1 MVLFAF
7 SIQDQVEKYGAYVG
21 LAAFL
26 GLAVLTVLYFA
37 QARELKRLRDWAGR
51 APERAQ
57 ELEARVVATADEA
70 RRTQTADRSG
80 TVSPAQPIAK
90 PAAAPSGNG
99 RPAVA
104 PGPIP
109 IGPRPAVAVAAAA
122 ARAAEATA
130 VAAPPEPAT
139 GDEDEAAE
147 APEVTTDGDRPV
159 EITSQETALHDT
171 LGGDEAPPAE
181 PEEPEE
187 PAAEAEPGPEVD
199 PEPAS
204 GSNGTGSEPVIPRAT
219 PRPQPRPEP
228 AAAPLRAAPAASRTA
243 TSPPRRSGGD
253 TSRTARI
260 TAITLACIV
269 ALVAVVFAATQ
280 LFGGDE
286 PKPAPNV
293 AQEPSGSATP
303 GSGGGSGPTAAEARP
318 DTVVAI
324 LNGTPTAHLASGAR
338 DKLVGKGYSDADGM
352 IRTGN
357 NTDQQLQDSAVYY
370 AKGQRKMGR
379 DVASILGITAAPQ
392 AVDDDTLALANA
404 TGNGGKSAD
413 VVAILGLDQS
423 P

>member
-57 ELEARVVATADEA
+57 ELEARAIANADEA
-70 RRTQTADRSG
+70 RRVQAADRSG
-80 TVSPAQPIAK
+80 TVSPAQPVARPAVQAGNGK
-90 PAAAPSGNG
+90 PAAP
-99 RPAVA
+99 PA
-104 PGPIP
+104 PIP

-122 ARAAEATA
+122 ARAEATV
-130 VAAPPEPAT
+130 VAAPPAGVPAEAE
-139 GDEDEAAE
+139 GEGEEEAA
-147 APEVTTDGDRPV
+147 APAPADERPV

-171 LGGDEAPPAE
+171 LGGDELPPADEDEEAE
-181 PEEPEE
+181 PEPEG
-187 PAAEAEPGPEVD
+187 EAEPT
-199 PEPAS
+199 PAS
-204 GSNGTGSEPVIPRAT
+204 TGNGVASDPVIPRAT

-228 AAAPLRAAPAASRTA
+228 AAAPLRAAPAASRTV
-243 TSPPRRSGGD
+243 TPPPRRTDGGS
-253 TSRTARI
+253 SRTGRI
-260 TAITLACIV
+260 TAIVIASVV
-269 ALVAVVFAATQ
+269 ALAAVVFAATQ

-286 PKPAPNV
+286 PSPAPNV
-293 AQEPSGSATP
+293 AQPPSGTTDAGT
-303 GSGGGSGPTAAEARP
+303 GSGSQASAADARP

-324 LNGTPTAHLASGAR
+324 LNGTPTEHLASGAR
-338 DKLVGKGYSDADGM
+338 DKLVNKGYSDADGM

-357 NTDQQLQDSAVYY
+357 NTDQQLQDSAVYF
-370 AKGQRKMGR
+370 ARGQRRMAR

-413 VVAILGLDQS
+413 VVAVLGLDQS